1 MLTKKPMKRNLPER
15 RRMCFIVCHV
25 LLISACAIVAQAQNR
40 QVVGKIRDAQ
50 GAVLPGVN
58 VVLKG
63 TSSGTVSDANGG
75 YAIDIGTGDNILV
88 FTFVGYV
95 AQEIPLRGAG
105 RTPRGGGGGGV
116 SGHPGRRLANGRQN
130 TFRNYCDRVQY
141 ATAIG
146 CDGSS
151 CRGRT

>member
-63 TSSGTVSDANGG
+63 TSSGTVSDANGD

-95 AQEIPLRGAG
+95 AQEIPLRG
-105 RTPRGGGGGGV
+105 GGGGAPPPRGV
-116 SGHPGRRLANGRQN
+116 ALQKDAKKLSKIFWKGKKNQRKTRC
-130 TFRNYCDRVQY
+130 TE
-141 ATAIG
+141 T
-146 CDGSS
+146 
-151 CRGRT
+151 

>member
-63 TSSGTVSDANGG
+63 TSSGTVSDANGD

-95 AQEIPLRGAG
+95 AQEIPLRG
-105 RTPRGGGGGGV
+105 GGGV
-116 SGHPGRRLANGRQN
+116 PAPPPGASFSNRPKKI
-130 TFRNYCDRVQY
+130 FKKFF
-141 ATAIG
+141 
-146 CDGSS
+146 
-151 CRGRT
+151 